1 VFQHAQSRGG
11 DTDFDR
17 VIVDA
22 SLGFHAAASAVMQA
36 LLGMEL
42 LFMDPRG
49 ARREPTIRD
58 VAALAEVSTKTVSRV
73 INNLPGAGP
82 EVIER
87 VREAARS
94 LGYRPNLTASSL
106 RRSDRRSATIGVLLE
121 DLSNPFDAALLRAVE
136 DRARQNDVLV
146 LAGSSED
153 DPRLQRELLTSLAI
167 RRVDGMV
174 VMAAGGHQDAL
185 QQERERGT
193 PMVLVD
199 RPPTFEDTD
208 SVTTTNRDSARE
220 AVTHLAGL
228 GHRRIAF
235 LGDRQT
241 LWTSQERYTGYLEAL
256 AHSGLTLH
264 PDLVH
269 TGLRGSEPAE
279 TATAALAGLDE
290 PPTALFTA
298 QNLLTVG
305 AMRALRTRDL
315 HHRVALIG
323 FDDFPLADM
332 LEPGITVL
340 RQDVPALGRK
350 AAELIFARIEG
361 DQSPPA
367 HAVVPAALVHRGSG
381 EIPPP
386 TAPR

>member
-1 VFQHAQSRGG
+1 
-11 DTDFDR
+11 
-17 VIVDA
+17 
-22 SLGFHAAASAVMQA
+22 
-36 LLGMEL
+36 
-42 LFMDPRG
+42 MDQ
-49 ARREPTIRD
+49 RREPTMRD
-58 VAALAEVSTKTVSRV
+58 VAALARVSTKTVSRV
-73 INNLPGAGP
+73 INGLPGAGP
-82 EVIER
+82 EVVER
-87 VREAARS
+87 VREAART

-106 RRSDRRSATIGVLLE
+106 RRSDRRSATLGVLLE

-153 DPRLQRELLTSLAI
+153 DAVLQRELLTSLAI

-174 VMAAGGHQDAL
+174 VMAVGGHQDAL

-199 RPPTFEDTD
+199 RPPTFGGTD
-208 SVTTTNRDSARE
+208 SVTTTNRDSSRE
-220 AVTHLAGL
+220 AVLHLAGL
-228 GHRRIAF
+228 GHRHIAF

-241 LWTSQERYTGYLEAL
+241 VWTSQERYTGYLEGL
-256 AHSGLTLH
+256 ARTGLTLRE
-264 PDLVH
+264 DLVR
-269 TGLRGSEPAE
+269 TDLRGPDAAAS
-279 TATAALAGLDE
+279 ATAALFDLDE

-298 QNLLTVG
+298 QNLVTVG
-305 AMRALRTRDL
+305 AMRALRDLDL

-332 LEPGITVL
+332 LEPGVTVL

-350 AAELIFARIEG
+350 AAELIFNRITG
-361 DQSPPA
+361 DQSPPT
-367 HAVVPAALVHRGSG
+367 HAVVPATLVQRGSG

-386 TAPR
+386 PDQHSPRPDPRRTPARS

>member
-1 VFQHAQSRGG
+1 MDSRG
-11 DTDFDR
+11 
-17 VIVDA
+17 V
-22 SLGFHAAASAVMQA
+22 
-36 LLGMEL
+36 
-42 LFMDPRG
+42 
-49 ARREPTIRD
+49 RREPTMRD
-58 VAALAEVSTKTVSRV
+58 VAALAKVSTKTVSRV
-73 INNLPGAGP
+73 INDLPGAGP
-82 EVIER
+82 EVVER
-87 VREAARS
+87 VREAART

-106 RRSDRRSATIGVLLE
+106 RRSDRRSATIGVLFE

-136 DRARQNDVLV
+136 DRARQHGVLV

-153 DPRLQRELLTSLAI
+153 DPALQRELLMSLAT

-199 RPPTFEDTD
+199 RPPTFGGTD
-208 SVTTTNRDSARE
+208 SVTTTNRESSRE
-220 AVTHLAGL
+220 AVLHLAAL

-241 LWTSQERYTGYLEAL
+241 LWTSHERYTGYLEGL
-256 AHSGLTLH
+256 AHTGLTLRGELVRTDLH
-264 PDLVH
+264 GPDA
-269 TGLRGSEPAE
+269 AE
-279 TATAALAGLDE
+279 LATVTLLDLDE

-298 QNLLTVG
+298 QNLVTVG
-305 AMRALRTRDL
+305 AMRALRGRDL
-315 HHRVALIG
+315 HRRVALIG

-332 LEPGITVL
+332 LEPGVTVL

-350 AAELIFARIEG
+350 AAELIFARIDG
-361 DQSPPA
+361 DRSAPT
-367 HAVVPAALVHRGSG
+367 HAVVPATLIRRGSG

-386 TAPR
+386 PGQDGARSSALAQRPR